1 MALAQHGTEHEEPR
15 LSPAPIPSHFNDCL
29 EGNFAPR
36 EAGSIVSM
44 CEDLWMSVSTVAPPP
59 IVVPSY
65 DTTKQQNDL
74 TKTGD
79 ADPTYKP
86 QPPAPLPPGQGTRI
100 DQLA

>member
-1 MALAQHGTEHEEPR
+1 
-15 LSPAPIPSHFNDCL
+15 
-29 EGNFAPR
+29 
-36 EAGSIVSM
+36 
-44 CEDLWMSVSTVAPPP
+44 MSVSTVAPPP